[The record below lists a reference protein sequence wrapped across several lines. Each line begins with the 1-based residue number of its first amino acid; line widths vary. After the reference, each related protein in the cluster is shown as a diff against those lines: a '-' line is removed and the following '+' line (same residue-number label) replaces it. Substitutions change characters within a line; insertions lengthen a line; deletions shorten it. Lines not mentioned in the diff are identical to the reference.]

1 MLVSSPITLLSGFM
15 MAAVVLYSF
24 FSFKF
29 YRTVLQQQKTV
40 RLKLRDW
47 VRVNGIVTLIFSV
60 ITVLNVLLLL
70 QSPEIFLD
78 AMQKFGVEVPLKS
91 IQGFL
96 YVMLLYGS
104 VLFIHVVWTFALLK
118 KNKHYFE

>member
-1 MLVSSPITLLSGFM
+1 
-15 MAAVVLYSF
+15 
-24 FSFKF
+24 
-29 YRTVLQQQKTV
+29 
-40 RLKLRDW
+40 
-47 VRVNGIVTLIFSV
+47 V